1 MTQRNLA
8 AVLAAP
14 LLIGLWV
21 VVLTQPLP
29 YVTYKPGVTVDV
41 LGDPDGEEIIQVSGH
56 PTYRDDGQLRMTTVF
71 VSRPKPATVNLFQL
85 MQAWVSK
92 DDAVYPYD
100 AVYTEGT
107 TQKSSEA
114 EGRAEMASSQD
125 LAVAAALGELGSR
138 VVEFAVV
145 ATVLDGQPAAGV
157 LQAGDEIAAVN
168 GEKIDGASAVGEAVA
183 ATPAGEDVELDIVR
197 KGEKQTVRITPVEQD
212 GKPYIGIELTSRFTF
227 PFDVSLHIDPDIGG
241 PSAGLMFSLGI
252 YDTLTPGSMTDGKVI
267 AGTGTID
274 ADERVGP
281 IGGIQQKIAGAR
293 EAGAKLFMVPPD
305 NCDEAVDAQ
314 NGDMTLVR
322 ADTMHDAVAAIES
335 WVDDPDAT
343 LPSCEKEAS

>member
-8 AVLAAP
+8 AVIAAP

-29 YVTYKPGVTVDV
+29 YVTYKPGVTVNV
-41 LGDPDGEEIIQVSGH
+41 LGDPDGEPIIQVSGH
-56 PTYRDDGQLRMTTVF
+56 KAYRDDGELRMTTVF

-85 MQAWVSK
+85 MQAWVSR
-92 DDAVYPYD
+92 DDAVYPYS
-100 AVYTEGT
+100 AVYSEDT

-125 LAVAAALGELGSR
+125 LAVAAAMEELGFQ
-138 VVEFAVV
+138 VEIAVV
-145 ATVLDGQPAAGV
+145 ANVVDGQPASGV

-168 GEKIDGASAVGEAVA
+168 GTKIDGASAVGEAVA
-183 ATPAGEDVELDIVR
+183 ATPAGQDVQFDIVR
-197 KGEKQTVRITPVEQD
+197 KGTKQSVSVTPTEQD
-212 GKPYIGIELTSRFTF
+212 GKPYVGIELTSRFEF
-227 PFDVSLHIDPDIGG
+227 PFDVSLNIDPDIGG

-252 YDTLTPGSMTDGKVI
+252 YDTLTPGSLTDGQVI

-274 ADERVGP
+274 ADENVGP

-293 EAGAKLFMVPPD
+293 DAGAQLFMVPPD
-305 NCDEAVDAQ
+305 NCDDALDAQ
-314 NGDMTLVR
+314 HGDMTLVR
-322 ADTMHDAVAAIES
+322 ADTMHDAVAAIEK
-335 WVDDPDAT
+335 WVDDPDAA
-343 LPSCEKEAS
+343 LPSCQKEAS

>member
-29 YVTYKPGVTVDV
+29 YVTYKPGVTVNV
-41 LGDPDGEEIIQVSGH
+41 LGDPDGEPIIQVSGH
-56 PTYRDDGQLRMTTVF
+56 KAYRDDGEMRMTTVF

-85 MQAWVSK
+85 MQAWVSR

-100 AVYTEGT
+100 AVYAEDT

-125 LAVAAALGELGSR
+125 LAVAAAMEELGFQ
-138 VVEFAVV
+138 VEIAVV
-145 ATVLDGQPAAGV
+145 ANVIDDEPAAGI
-157 LQAGDEIAAVN
+157 LQTGDEIAAVN
-168 GEKIDGASAVGEAVA
+168 GTKIDGASAVGEAVA
-183 ATPAGEDVELDIVR
+183 ATPGGQDVELDIVR
-197 KGEKQTVRITPVEQD
+197 KGEKQSVSITPKVQD
-212 GKPYIGIELTSRFTF
+212 GKPYIGIELTSRFEF

-252 YDTLTPGSMTDGKVI
+252 YDTLTPGSMTDGQVI

-274 ADERVGP
+274 ADENVGP

-293 EAGAKLFMVPPD
+293 EAGAQLFMVPPD
-305 NCDEAVDAQ
+305 NCDDALDAQ

>member
-29 YVTYKPGVTVDV
+29 YVTYKPGVTLNV
-41 LGDPDGEEIIQVSGH
+41 LGDPDGEHIIQVSGH
-56 PTYRDDGQLRMTTVF
+56 KAYRDDGELRMTTVF

-85 MQAWVSK
+85 MQAWVSR
-92 DDAVYPYD
+92 DDAVYPYS
-100 AVYTEGT
+100 AVYAEDT

-114 EGRAEMASSQD
+114 EGRQEMATSQD
-125 LAVAAALGELGSR
+125 FAVAAAMEELGLQ
-138 VVEFAVV
+138 VEIAVV
-145 ATVLDGQPAAGV
+145 ANVIDGEPAAGV
-157 LQAGDEIAAVN
+157 LEAGDEIAAVN
-168 GEKIDGASAVGEAVA
+168 GTKIDGASAVGDAVA
-183 ATPAGEDVELDIVR
+183 ATPAGQDVKMDIVR
-197 KGEKQTVRITPVEQD
+197 KGKKQSVSITPVVKD
-212 GKPYIGIELTSRFTF
+212 SKPYIGIELTSRFEF

-252 YDTLTPGSMTDGKVI
+252 YDTLTPGSLTDGQVI

-274 ADERVGP
+274 ADENVGP

-293 EAGAKLFMVPPD
+293 EAGAKLFMVPPE
-305 NCDEAVDAQ
+305 NCDDALDAQ